1 MSGADRQRRF
11 RQREHRG
18 TIMLR
23 PIEID
28 KDNLVWLLV
37 TAEKLDPTK
46 ANDREAIARALEDY
60 LAEISSA

>member
-1 MSGADRQRRF
+1 
-11 RQREHRG
+11 
-18 TIMLR
+18 MLR